1 MTIRDLQK
9 CSAVKSAFARVLLVL
24 CVPFALHCGGGEAG
38 DLQLQVASSRSGA
51 LAQTCSASTT
61 RGTPIKGTICGG
73 SFVTSGCEPG
83 VLYKCQDQGTS
94 NCTLLTTCAVG
105 CATSQTQG
113 NDSCYSGAAPLTVTP
128 TSTPGGSEVTATVT
142 LTEPHA
148 RPAFD
153 NMRIDRGDLIAA
165 RAFCNVLDVPA
176 GSSSIAFN
184 MPTAVVSAPTPVR
197 AWTDLSFT
205 TSTGFSRQVVSRATT
220 ITLQPGGTAP
230 PPPAVASF
238 TLTPASI
245 APGGVTTMDVTL
257 AHMAPAQ
264 ALPAAQGLPIS
275 VTSSDPSVASVIAN
289 GQPVI
294 TPGCTKGGG
303 AQTLRAANSVSQQTV
318 VTVSASSGAPGQS
331 PVTNPLTVTAGCQP
345 KSCLNIPANQ
355 CSAPDGCGG
364 TLACGCSFGQA
375 CGADGFCHAP

>member
-1 MTIRDLQK
+1 MTICDLQK
-9 CSAVKSAFARVLLVL
+9 SSVVKSTLARVLLL
-24 CVPFALHCGGGEAG
+24 LSLPFALHCGGGEAG
-38 DLQLQVASSRSGA
+38 DLEMHAPSSRSGN
-51 LAQTCSASTT
+51 LAQTCSAHNV
-61 RGTPIKGTICGG
+61 RGVAIKGTICGG
-73 SFVTSGCEPG
+73 TFVTSGCEPG
-83 VLYKCQDQGTS
+83 VLYKCQDTGTS

-105 CATSQTQG
+105 CETNATPG
-113 NDSCYSGAAPLTVTP
+113 NDSCYGGAAPLTVTP

-148 RPAFD
+148 RSAID

-176 GSSSIAFN
+176 GSSSVSFN
-184 MPTAVVSAPTPVR
+184 MPTAVVSSAVPVR

-205 TSTGFSRQVVSRATT
+205 TSSGFSRQVVSRATT
-220 ITLQPGGTAP
+220 ITLQPGGTAA

-275 VTSSDPSVASVIAN
+275 VTSSDPSVAAVIAN

-294 TPGCTKGGG
+294 TPGCTTGGG
-303 AQTLRAANSVSQQTV
+303 AQTLRAAKSVPQQTV

-331 PVTNPLTVTAGCQP
+331 PVTNPLTVTAGCTP
-345 KSCLNIPANQ
+345 KSCLDIPANQ
-355 CSAPDGCGG
+355 CAGPDGCGG
-364 TLACGCSFGQA
+364 TLACGCSGGLS
-375 CGADGFCHAP
+375 CGADGICR

>member
-1 MTIRDLQK
+1 MTIGDLQK
-9 CSAVKSAFARVLLVL
+9 CSAVKSAFARVLLL
-24 CVPFALHCGGGEAG
+24 LSLPFALHCGGGEAG
-38 DLQLQVASSRSGA
+38 DLELQTPASRSGT
-51 LAQTCSASTT
+51 LVQTCNARTI
-61 RGTPIKGTICGG
+61 RGTAVTGTICGG
-73 SFVTSGCEPG
+73 SFITSGCEPG
-83 VLYKCQDQGTS
+83 VLYKCGNASTN

-105 CATSQTQG
+105 CATNANQG
-113 NDSCYSGAAPLTVTP
+113 SDSCYTGTAPLTVTP

-142 LTEPHA
+142 LTEPHTRA
-148 RPAFD
+148 AID

-176 GSSSIAFN
+176 GSSSVSFN
-184 MPTAVVSAPTPVR
+184 MPTAVVSSATPVR

-205 TSTGFSRQVVSRATT
+205 TSSGFSRQVVSRATT

-264 ALPAAQGLPIS
+264 ALPAPQGLPIH
-275 VTSSDPSVASVIAN
+275 VTSSNPSVASVIAN
-289 GQPVI
+289 GQPNI
-294 TPGCTKGGG
+294 TPGCTTGGG
-303 AQTLRAANSVSQQTV
+303 AQTIRAANTVSQTTSVNISATSGDPANTV
-318 VTVSASSGAPGQS
+318 
-331 PVTNPLTVTAGCQP
+331 VTNPLTVTAGCTP
-345 KSCLNIPANQ
+345 KSCLDIPANQ

-364 TLACGCSFGQA
+364 TLACGCSGGLS
-375 CGADGFCHAP
+375 CGADGICR